1 LCRNAGDPTKTY
13 TGEYDIDSQPR
24 RNGTARVDIGAD
36 EYYGSADLN
45 GDGQVNFL
53 DYAIFADAWRTYPP
67 NWNPLCDFIDDND
80 VNSLD
85 LSWFVKYWPF
95 PPQTEPEAPAP
106 NPSPS
111 PPPPPPPAVVY
122 LAYDGS
128 MTPDPNTE
136 VTVYVYSDITLSSI
150 DMVVTVTGDA
160 TITTAMGSY
169 DCNQY
174 GWDSEWGWDPYIDP
188 SGWVEFG
195 GVSWAGEATG
205 TVGYFKFIYN
215 SGEVAVSITAD
226 SGVYD
231 TNSELAAFST
241 DPLIF
246 GGESMQSSQQQSMMQ
261 SSSEESA
268 AMDSTPVDVNDLAD
282 WLEELWLEDAEIR
295 ATNTPEEWQQF
306 IDNLRS
312 GQFQ

>member
-1 LCRNAGDPTKTY
+1 
-13 TGEYDIDSQPR
+13 
-24 RNGTARVDIGAD
+24 
-36 EYYGSADLN
+36 
-45 GDGQVNFL
+45 
-53 DYAIFADAWRTYPP
+53 
-67 NWNPLCDFIDDND
+67 
-80 VNSLD
+80 
-85 LSWFVKYWPF
+85 
-95 PPQTEPEAPAP
+95 
-106 NPSPS
+106 
-111 PPPPPPPAVVY
+111 
-122 LAYDGS
+122 